1 MTTKS
6 LLNGNTTAPKTL
18 RKNSIMNKADYDGWG
33 GKKNCEEGKKKC
45 KEDRTQKFIK
55 QLEKTSDGFVLIVK
69 SIIEASN
76 QVGIIT
82 TLIMGISMGILSS
95 LVGHWWD
102 NHNSGV
108 ILWKIQGVVVSC
120 IISIFVSSLNILG
133 SFIFST
139 KYLGVKQRVVTKTID
154 FNMRFERILT
164 DGFDIEESEIN
175 KDHKIDARSRVDNYK
190 VESLLL
196 SSLTF
201 ASMVIFP
208 IACLFG
214 CLVSMTDNDIP
225 IHPNTTELYA
235 RNDGADIDSLES
247 AMLYL
252 MVVLTSI
259 YVILIIYGMS
269 QICKNPP
276 GLHDWATRID
286 NIIDEMNTIVNAK
299 INDEISATLSR
310 VPKNP
315 LQFF

>member
-33 GKKNCEEGKKKC
+33 GKKNCEEG
-45 KEDRTQKFIK
+45 RTQKFIK
-55 QLEKTSDGFVLIVK
+55 QLEKTSDGFVLIVEG
-69 SIIEASN
+69 IIEASN

-120 IISIFVSSLNILG
+120 IISIFVSALNILG

-164 DGFDIEESEIN
+164 PGLDEGHQEEY

-259 YVILIIYGMS
+259 YVILIFWGIYLL
-269 QICKNPP
+269 QQNRP
-276 GLHDWATRID
+276 GLKFWATRID
-286 NIIDEMNTIVNAK
+286 NIIREMNTIVNDK
-299 INDEISATLSR
+299 INDEMTDI
-310 VPKNP
+310 VNGKNDNK
-315 LQFF
+315 LIL